1 MKEIQIDP
9 KHLEIIKGILGPHL
23 NFTYVFGSRAKGTAK
38 KYSDLDLVIK
48 TTIDKTSL
56 RKIQDHFEE
65 SDLPYKVD
73 LIIWSETDDT
83 FKNHIEKDL
92 IKFA

>member
-38 KYSDLDLVIK
+38 K
-48 TTIDKTSL
+48 
-56 RKIQDHFEE
+56 
-65 SDLPYKVD
+65 
-73 LIIWSETDDT
+73 
-83 FKNHIEKDL
+83 
-92 IKFA
+92 